1 MGTYQ
6 QGETYRGR
14 LAGLFVGQQYYFRT
28 AGRNNL
34 GRGGLVWSATK
45 TFSTLSSLSPA
56 NLGALSA
63 SKASYFD
70 ATLNGSVLNTGG
82 EYPTVK
88 IFWGNEDAGT
98 TTDVDPFNNS
108 KWDYVIDLGER
119 GTGPFSTEVT
129 GLSQPNVYY
138 FRAYALNSG
147 GASWTA
153 TAGTFNSKPL
163 PHKSDRLVAWFPFNQ
178 NGDNLLSATEQFE
191 MDDWTKT
198 GTSVN
203 FFGHQRFP
211 ELPVGRLIVTVPLP
225 MVVDFLALRKVV

>member
-1 MGTYQ
+1 MSGTITSDGADSTGVKVLAFYGTTDGGDDPYAWDSQVDLGTYQ

-56 NLGALSA
+56 NLGELSA

-88 IFWGNEDAGT
+88 IFWEMRMRAPLRMSIRLTIPSGT
-98 TTDVDPFNNS
+98 
-108 KWDYVIDLGER
+108 
-119 GTGPFSTEVT
+119 
-129 GLSQPNVYY
+129 
-138 FRAYALNSG
+138 
-147 GASWTA
+147 
-153 TAGTFNSKPL
+153 
-163 PHKSDRLVAWFPFNQ
+163 
-178 NGDNLLSATEQFE
+178 
-191 MDDWTKT
+191 M
-198 GTSVN
+198 
-203 FFGHQRFP
+203 
-211 ELPVGRLIVTVPLP
+211 
-225 MVVDFLALRKVV
+225 